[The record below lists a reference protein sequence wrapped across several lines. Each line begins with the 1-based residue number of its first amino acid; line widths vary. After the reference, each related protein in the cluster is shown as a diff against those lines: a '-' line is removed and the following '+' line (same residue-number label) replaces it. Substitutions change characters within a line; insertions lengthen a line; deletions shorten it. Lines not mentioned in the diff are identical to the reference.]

1 MIAEHNEKKLKEAIA
16 YLRERKIY
24 IVDDGN
30 QFVPTNAATTD
41 VAATMARYRRQTEG
55 VQLIREV
62 RKFK

>member
-1 MIAEHNEKKLKEAIA
+1 MSAEHNAKKLKEAIA

-24 IVDDGN
+24 IIDEGN
-30 QFVPTNAATTD
+30 QFVPTSIAHTD

-62 RKFK
+62 RRNK